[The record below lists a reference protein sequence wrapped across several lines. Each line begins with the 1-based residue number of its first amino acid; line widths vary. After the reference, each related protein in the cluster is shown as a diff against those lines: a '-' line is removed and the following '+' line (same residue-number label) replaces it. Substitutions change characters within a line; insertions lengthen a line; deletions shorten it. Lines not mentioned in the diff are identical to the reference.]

1 MKIRGVKMKENVF
14 YQIKKYNLIEKGDNV
29 LIGLSGGADSM
40 ALLHILL
47 DYKEQIDFNIH
58 IGHVNHGVRGE
69 AARHDQNFVKDQ
81 AARLDLPF
89 HTVDV
94 DMVQYGLDKGITAEE
109 AGRELRYGFFREII
123 RDLPQG
129 KIAVAHNRNDQAET
143 LLMRIMRGT
152 GIDGLKG
159 MEFISGDI
167 IRPILGTSREDI
179 EKYIE
184 EKNIEI
190 VTDATNFQ
198 TIYNR
203 NKVRLEL
210 IPYIEEN
217 FNPNIVDTLWRLSE
231 ISAVDSDFLNTY
243 VKSVYKELLLKE
255 DKDSCVLKLEGILK
269 EHLSIKQRLIR
280 NAILHINGSLQGIT
294 EAQISNAIELIRSGD
309 TGKEIHLSNEI
320 LIRINYDQVIV
331 RKNKMEKQ
339 KDYFYGIP
347 LKGLVNFPE
356 IGYSFS
362 VEILSKE
369 EYIKAEKNKYTRY
382 FDLDKVCGDLS
393 VRNRRPG
400 DRFIPFGMKGS
411 KKLKDYFIDEKVSRE
426 IRDEIPIIV
435 DKESILW
442 VIGYRTDE
450 KYRIRETSKNI
461 LSISY
466 REIS

>member
-1 MKIRGVKMKENVF
+1 MKENVF

-159 MEFISGDI
+159 MEFIYGDI

-339 KDYFYGIP
+339 KD
-347 LKGLVNFPE
+347 
-356 IGYSFS
+356 
-362 VEILSKE
+362 
-369 EYIKAEKNKYTRY
+369 
-382 FDLDKVCGDLS
+382 
-393 VRNRRPG
+393 
-400 DRFIPFGMKGS
+400 
-411 KKLKDYFIDEKVSRE
+411 
-426 IRDEIPIIV
+426 
-435 DKESILW
+435 
-442 VIGYRTDE
+442 
-450 KYRIRETSKNI
+450 
-461 LSISY
+461 
-466 REIS
+466 